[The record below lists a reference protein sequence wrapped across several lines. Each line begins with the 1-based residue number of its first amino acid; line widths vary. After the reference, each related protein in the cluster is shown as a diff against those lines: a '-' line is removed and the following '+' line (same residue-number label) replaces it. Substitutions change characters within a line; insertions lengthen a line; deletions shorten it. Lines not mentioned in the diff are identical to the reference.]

1 VSARQQKKAK
11 GLTTRH
17 TILLCAIAFALCLAS
32 KPNQVSASYQ
42 QESGQQGQGRASS
55 ADDSGSAA
63 KQDAT
68 KREMPHWYAS
78 PEWILVIVGSFTF
91 IVIGWQ
97 AWETRRAAEA
107 SRDAAV
113 ATQASAEA
121 VRTQVGVMERQTK
134 ATEDAAIAAKEGA
147 EAASKNIEM
156 FISKERARLKI
167 GLKPLDLNKEAVAY
181 TVDFTVDNYGSSA
194 ANVIETGCVT
204 YALPLQLVGE
214 PDVCDAVMFPM
225 HSIPSIIPPNKPPLE
240 QYAFLF
246 IQEVMVNEVVS
257 DRMFVG
263 IRGFIKYR
271 DMFDRERET
280 RFRYVWKYHAFMPT
294 PTGAARWGSWEKCGS
309 EEENKET

>member
-1 VSARQQKKAK
+1 VKAAI
-11 GLTTRH
+11 TH
-17 TILLCAIAFALCLAS
+17 TILLCSVAFTLCLAG
-32 KPNQVSASYQ
+32 KPNKVSASYQ
-42 QESGQQGQGRASS
+42 QESSQQGQGRASS
-55 ADDSGSAA
+55 TDDQGSAA

-68 KREMPHWYAS
+68 KNETPHWYAS

-97 AWETRRAAEA
+97 AWATRIAAEA
-107 SRDAAV
+107 TRVAAV
-113 ATQASAEA
+113 ATQASAAA

-167 GLKPLDLNKEAVAY
+167 SQKPLDLSKEAVAY

-194 ANVIETGCVT
+194 ANVVETGCVT
-204 YALPLQLVGE
+204 YALPLQSISE
-214 PDVCDAVMFPM
+214 PDVCSAVMFPM
-225 HSIPSIIPPNKPPLE
+225 HSIPSIIPPNGPPSE

-246 IQEVMVNEVVS
+246 AQDMVLNEVKS
-257 DRMFVG
+257 DRIFVG

-271 DMFDRERET
+271 DTFDRERET
-280 RFRYVWKYHAFMPT
+280 RFRYVWKYHSLMPT
-294 PTGAARWGSWEKCGS
+294 PTGTTRWGNWEKCGS